1 MPIERV
7 DLTKEKK
14 VRSDV
19 PENPP
24 YDVEWPQ
31 GVDWR
36 SVYHD
41 YIDWGMFIRD
51 NRVWMK
57 RVKKGGKDEP
67 DTYWFKDITNFSIEI
82 ALHMK
87 DDLASSYLLNMHNVH
102 GRKERVDCNTDDTV
116 GVQGFKKLLRRIG
129 NFDFTGT
136 SGDFDRLWSYLQE
149 HMGSGE
155 AIRELG
161 WQKRGRFF
169 AFANAA
175 VNGTVTEYDKY
186 GCFEVKQPDGT
197 SKQYYVPAGNA
208 LHRDNDTAYES
219 SKLIQLV
226 RNELTFDTW
235 AAQMYTVHRQYAMG
249 AICFGLATVFSDF
262 IHSVES
268 GFPMLFYY
276 GEASTGKG
284 ELVRCVQT
292 LFGKP
297 QPQITLTGKA
307 NTDKGKLRMFAEHNN
322 LALYLDEYRN
332 SLPEEMFEM
341 LKSIWDR
348 TGYKRGNI
356 TTRYGTDTVPI
367 RCTAFLSGNYYP
379 NADDAL
385 LTRLIV
391 EEMEQ
396 PPQTPE
402 AKKAF
407 RKLTDMREAGYSG
420 LLVPILAARDQF
432 EKEWKTHYEQVRGDI
447 DTRVGLKITQD
458 RMLKNIGILCAT
470 YQFFSKNGLI
480 TFPFTYNQLLEHL
493 VKLTLNQD
501 DKRDQGNDVAHF
513 WDCFLKAAKDK
524 KLVLDEHFKMEGNLL
539 YIFWKDVHLEYLQY
553 HYQLY
558 RANGQSSTGMLDKL
572 KKNPCYD
579 SAKDSVWIGEKKSSA
594 QVFKLSAINGVDLAG
609 LLVKRGK
616 PHGAKDGQKEIPE
629 QAEVVDD
636 LF

>member
-7 DLTKEKK
+7 DITKKSGA
-14 VRSDV
+14 RSDL
-19 PENPP
+19 PERAPSE
-24 YDVEWPQ
+24 YEWPE
-31 GVDWR
+31 GIDWR
-36 SVYHD
+36 DVYHD
-41 YIDWGMFIRD
+41 VIDWGMFIR
-51 NRVWMK
+51 NHRVYMK
-57 RVKKGGKDEP
+57 RVKKGGKDEE

-87 DDLASSYLLNMHNVH
+87 DDLTSSYLLNMHNVH

-136 SGDFDRLWSYLQE
+136 AGDFDKLWSYLQE
-149 HMGSGE
+149 HMGSGI

-169 AFANAA
+169 AFVNAA

-186 GCFEVKQPDGT
+186 GCFEVDMPDGT
-197 SKQYYVPAGNA
+197 KQQYYVPAGNS

-219 SKLIQLV
+219 SKLIQLIDSDI
-226 RNELTFDTW
+226 TFEAW
-235 AAQMYTVHRQYAMG
+235 ASLMHKVHRQHSMS

-268 GFPMLFYY
+268 GFPMLFFY

-307 NTDKGKLRMFAEHNN
+307 NTDKGKLRMFAEHNGIP
-322 LALYLDEYRN
+322 LYLDEYRN

-385 LTRLIV
+385 LTRLVV
-391 EEMEQ
+391 EEMDA
-396 PPQTPE
+396 PPQTAE
-402 AKKAF
+402 SKRNF
-407 RKLTDMREAGYSG
+407 RMLTDLRDRGYSG
-420 LLVPILAARDQF
+420 ILVNILKHRDRF
-432 EKEWKTHYEQVRGDI
+432 EKEWKSHYEQVRGDI
-447 DTRVGLKITQD
+447 DTRIGLKITQD

-470 YQFFSKNGLI
+470 YQFFAKNQIL

-493 VKLTLNQD
+493 VKVTLSQE

-513 WDCFLKAAKDK
+513 WDCFLKACKDK
-524 KLVLDEHFKMEGNLL
+524 KLVNDEHWKMEGDTL
-539 YIFWKDVHLEYLQY
+539 YVFWKDVHLEYLQY

-558 RANGQSSTGMLDKL
+558 RANSQSNTNILNKL
-572 KKNPCYD
+572 KKNPYF
-579 SAKDSVWIGEKKSSA
+579 AGVKDSTWIGDKKSSA
-594 QVFKLSAINGVDLAG
+594 YMFKMSAINGFDLAG
-609 LLVKRGK
+609 LLVKRVNPGK
-616 PHGAKDGQKEIPE
+616 GKEKDEPVA
-629 QAEVVDD
+629 AEVEEEP
-636 LF
+636 F